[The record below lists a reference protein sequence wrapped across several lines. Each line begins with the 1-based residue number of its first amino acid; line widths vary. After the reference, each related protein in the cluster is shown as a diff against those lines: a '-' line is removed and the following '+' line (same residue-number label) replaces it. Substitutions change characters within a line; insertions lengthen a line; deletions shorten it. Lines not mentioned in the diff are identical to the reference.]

1 MADDEPSQVLSV
13 AALRPASEL
22 EQLEID
28 LLLLAIH
35 RRYGLDF
42 RDYARASLRR
52 RIWNHIR
59 AERLATVTALQERV
73 LHDVA
78 CMERLRLALSVR
90 VTAMFRDPTFF
101 RALREQVVPLLR
113 ERPQLRIW
121 HAGCSTGE
129 EAYSMAILL
138 EEEGLYERARLH
150 ATDVNEA
157 LVRTARAGIFPIE
170 VMQEYTANYLN
181 SGAQGQ
187 FSDYYTA
194 RYDRAIV
201 KQPLRR
207 NIVFHC
213 HDLVAGGGLGC
224 FDLIVCRNVLI
235 YFNAELQGRVHRLL
249 HASLDERGL
258 LALGRKESLL
268 GSPHEH
274 DYEPVDAR
282 ERVFR
287 RRAG

>member
-1 MADDEPSQVLSV
+1 MAEEPIHVLSV

-22 EQLEID
+22 ELLELD
-28 LLLLAIH
+28 LLLEAIH

-42 RDYARASLRR
+42 RGYARGSLRR
-52 RIWNHIR
+52 RIWNQIR
-59 AERLATVTALQERV
+59 AERLTTVTALQERV

-90 VTAMFRDPTFF
+90 VTAMFRDPSFY

-113 ERPQLRIW
+113 ERPGLQIW

-129 EAYSMAILL
+129 EAYSMAVLL

-170 VMQEYTANYLN
+170 VMQEYTANYLH
-181 SGAQGQ
+181 SGAHGQ

-194 RYDRAIV
+194 RYDRAII
-201 KQPLRR
+201 KQSLRR
-207 NIVFHC
+207 NIVFAPHNLVSDPPPGRF
-213 HDLVAGGGLGC
+213 DLV
-224 FDLIVCRNVLI
+224 VCRNVLI
-235 YFNAELQGRVHRLL
+235 YFDAELQGRVHRLL
-249 HASLDERGL
+249 HASLAPRGV
-258 LALGRKESLL
+258 LALGRKESLI
-268 GSPHEH
+268 GTPHEH
-274 DYEPVDAR
+274 DYEPVNAH
-282 ERVFR
+282 ERLWLR
-287 RRAG
+287 RG

>member
-1 MADDEPSQVLSV
+1 MAEEPIHVLSV

-22 EQLEID
+22 EQLELD
-28 LLLLAIH
+28 LLLEAIH

-42 RDYARASLRR
+42 RGYARASLRR
-52 RIWNHIR
+52 RIWNQIR
-59 AERLATVTALQERV
+59 AEKLATVTALQERV
-73 LHDVA
+73 LHDVG

-90 VTAMFRDPTFF
+90 VTAMFRDPSFY
-101 RALREQVVPLLR
+101 RALREQVVPRLR

-157 LVRTARAGIFPIE
+157 LVRSARAGIFPIE
-170 VMQEYTANYLN
+170 VMQEYTANYLH
-181 SGAQGQ
+181 SGAHGD
-187 FSDYYTA
+187 FSAYYTA

-201 KQPLRR
+201 KQSLRR
-207 NIVFHC
+207 NIAFAR
-213 HDLVAGGGLGC
+213 HDLGSDPSPGR

-235 YFNAELQGRVHRLL
+235 YFDNELQGRVHRLL
-249 HASLDERGL
+249 HASLSDDGL
-258 LALGRKESLL
+258 LALGRKEALI
-268 GSPHEH
+268 GTPHEH
-274 DYEPVDAR
+274 DYEPLDAR
-282 ERVFR
+282 ERLYL
-287 RRAG
+287 RRAA